1 MNTPRSGAKP
11 QTLPLDDDCVS
22 GTRASVEAQST
33 LQDLSAKPLVTIQQT
48 KSWAAL
54 NPRLIWSY
62 RELLYFLAL
71 RDLKIRYK
79 QTALGVLW
87 VVLQPLLMTLIFT
100 VVLGKLV
107 RVPSD
112 GIPYPLFAYTGLMIW
127 IFFSSTVSITS
138 NSLVGNSSLITKVYF
153 PRVIIPIASVIARL
167 VDLLV
172 SCIILVGMLIYYRV
186 GFTFHILMVPFMI
199 LLVALLALAF
209 GMWTSAVNV
218 KYRDVSLF
226 LPVVIQLWMFVSPVV
241 YPLSLVPPKY
251 RLIYSLNPLVGV
263 IDGFRAALLGQRF
276 DLAAVALAVLFTL
289 ILLIYAIYSFGN
301 HERTFADLV

>member
-1 MNTPRSGAKP
+1 MNTPRSGAKFK
-11 QTLPLDDDCVS
+11 TLPLDDRCTPS
-22 GTRASVEAQST
+22 IRISVEAQST
-33 LQDLSAKPLVTIQQT
+33 LQLAAKPLVTIQQT

-54 NPRLIWSY
+54 NLAHIWSY

-79 QTALGVLW
+79 QTVLGMLW
-87 VVLQPLLMTLIFT
+87 VVLQPLLMTLIFA
-100 VVLGKLV
+100 VVLGRLI

-112 GIPYPLFAYTGLMIW
+112 GIPYPLFAYTGIMVW
-127 IFFSSTVSITS
+127 IFFSSAVSITS
-138 NSLVGNSSLITKVYF
+138 NSLVGNSGLITKVYF
-153 PRVIIPIASVIARL
+153 PRVIIPIATIIARL

-172 SCIILVGMLIYYRV
+172 SCIILVGLMIYYRV

-199 LLVALLALAF
+199 LLVALLALAL
-209 GMWTSAVNV
+209 GMWSSAVNV

-263 IDGFRAALLGQRF
+263 LDGFRAALLGQRF
-276 DLAAVALAVLFTL
+276 DLVAITL
-289 ILLIYAIYSFGN
+289 SLTITLVFLIYAIYSFGN